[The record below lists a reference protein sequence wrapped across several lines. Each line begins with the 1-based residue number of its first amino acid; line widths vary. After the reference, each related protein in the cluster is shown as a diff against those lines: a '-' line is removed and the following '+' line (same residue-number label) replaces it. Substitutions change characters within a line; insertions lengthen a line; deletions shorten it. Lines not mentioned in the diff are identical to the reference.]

1 MEAKLHG
8 QLTCTSHSL
17 YGKLTRDNE
26 TDGMTGTQYGS
37 SFASKEGSRS
47 RSGCWSGKG
56 LNLISYLK

>member
-47 RSGCWSGKG
+47 R
-56 LNLISYLK
+56 